1 MNKTNKNHFH
11 LALTI
16 LTINPHEI
24 YGSQQGVHT
33 STKCIHD
40 NGQGQKFFPWH
51 ILWSVKIH
59 KKLNTHQIK
68 VHNFNNLWHNIC
80 MKPPKPYKLSINVT
94 CYGT

>member
-1 MNKTNKNHFH
+1 MRYMAVNKVCTQ
-11 LALTI
+11 ALSAYMICTI
-16 LTINPHEI
+16 MHASLLFMQYLYQKI
-24 YGSQQGVHT
+24 
-33 STKCIHD
+33 